1 MFQPARS
8 AKSHE
13 YRTIGPKHGRYAQDF
28 DGCIAVAVSRVAFLG
43 PLCPPQSDTSWVSQ
57 ASAAT
62 FSRRYYAQSYA
73 FRHDFLTPYF
83 TCNNQHI
90 PCWPFF
96 GFCPRYVTDL
106 TVRKWEKV
114 NLTPP
119 TKRKQ
124 KRPAWH
130 NLVKVSGREFAKL
143 SAAWQKHHLF
153 SLLLVYCKGILI
165 GDELSNET
173 TVIPIVSSCLQH
185 CTPNFTWSGTTSFG
199 PVIWKLLS
207 KSRQK
212 IATFECLNIS
222 ATSTRILDI

>member
-1 MFQPARS
+1 MFTVGQHPQDNSARFLDASMTTTEAIKREPQREATGTTAAPRPTDKNIAYPGGGASNKIIVVASPMFQPARS

-106 TVRKWEKV
+106 TVRK
-114 NLTPP
+114 
-119 TKRKQ
+119 
-124 KRPAWH
+124 
-130 NLVKVSGREFAKL
+130 
-143 SAAWQKHHLF
+143 
-153 SLLLVYCKGILI
+153 
-165 GDELSNET
+165 
-173 TVIPIVSSCLQH
+173 
-185 CTPNFTWSGTTSFG
+185 
-199 PVIWKLLS
+199 
-207 KSRQK
+207 
-212 IATFECLNIS
+212 
-222 ATSTRILDI
+222 